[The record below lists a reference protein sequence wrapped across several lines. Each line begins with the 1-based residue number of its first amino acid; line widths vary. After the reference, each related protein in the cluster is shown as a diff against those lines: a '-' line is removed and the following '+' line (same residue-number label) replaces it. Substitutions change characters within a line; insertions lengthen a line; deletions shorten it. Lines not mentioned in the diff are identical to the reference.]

1 LRREMK
7 MKKSILV
14 VLLLLCCFAPA
25 SFADELQVT
34 FFADFDNVIRN
45 NLLRPTTVNGSF
57 TWDTAAQTFSNVN
70 ITDNFNE
77 SMNTL
82 VYSYFLEAG
91 NPYGLPVGT
100 MAGWTFCGYAPSACI
115 QFSPGDHAFLG
126 PQVIP
131 EPGTYPTGMWFFDRY
146 HPFEK
151 TTRSL
156 SLRLQHL
163 SRRALRSSCWAWS
176 RWPQSGAGV
185 ARNSTLNE
193 RLRWQFPKAG
203 PSDPV
208 RSGRVR
214 QAFRCRSLAA
224 RTSTAR
230 TSSEILGRP
239 DGACES
245 DAAPPGGRPSRGRA

>member
-1 LRREMK
+1 

-131 EPGTYPTGMWFFDRY
+131 EPGTYPTGMWFFDSIIPSRNY
-146 HPFEK
+146 SITVAPIATPEPASV
-151 TTRSL
+151 TLVLLGLVSL
-156 SLRLQHL
+156 ASI
-163 SRRALRSSCWAWS
+163 
-176 RWPQSGAGV
+176 
-185 ARNSTLNE
+185 
-193 RLRWQFPKAG
+193 
-203 PSDPV
+203 
-208 RSGRVR
+208 
-214 QAFRCRSLAA
+214 RCRSSKKLHAQ
-224 RTSTAR
+224 
-230 TSSEILGRP
+230 
-239 DGACES
+239 
-245 DAAPPGGRPSRGRA
+245 

>member
-1 LRREMK
+1 MK

-14 VLLLLCCFAPA
+14 VLLLCCFAPA

-91 NPYGLPVGT
+91 NSYGLPVGT
-100 MAGWTFCGYAPSACI
+100 MAGWTFAGPNASI

-131 EPGTYPTGMWFFDRY
+131 EPGTYPTGMWFFDGLIPSRNY
-146 HPFEK
+146 SITVAPIATPEPPSP
-151 TTRSL
+151 SL
-156 SLRLQHL
+156 VGLGLVAL
-163 SRRALRSSCWAWS
+163 ATIRRRSSKKLHA
-176 RWPQSGAGV
+176 QGAV
-185 ARNSTLNE
+185 AAGS
-193 RLRWQFPKAG
+193 FPK
-203 PSDPV
+203 
-208 RSGRVR
+208 
-214 QAFRCRSLAA
+214 
-224 RTSTAR
+224 
-230 TSSEILGRP
+230 LGHRI
-239 DGACES
+239 
-245 DAAPPGGRPSRGRA
+245 R